1 MVGSVKLEFSAV
13 IFDLDGVVTK
23 TAALHLKAW
32 KKTFDNLLESL
43 AQKEQKYFDEFTTN
57 DYLKYVDGKP
67 RYQGVESFLKS
78 RKIKLPGGSAKDNTN
93 QNTICGIGNR
103 KNHIFHHLL
112 NQDGV
117 EIYESTLKIIKQLQ
131 QENAKLAIATSSKN
145 GTHILEQAGIDSLFN
160 VVIDGVVSAKEQLK
174 GKPEPDIFLKACE
187 LMKVQPIDSI
197 LVEDA
202 VSGVKAGAK
211 GGFGLTLGIARKNN
225 AEELRLNGADYVISD
240 FDEVK
245 GLYELNNLFLRFRQ
259 K

>member
-1 MVGSVKLEFSAV
+1 M
-13 IFDLDGVVTK
+13 
-23 TAALHLKAW
+23 
-32 KKTFDNLLESL
+32 
-43 AQKEQKYFDEFTTN
+43 
-57 DYLKYVDGKP
+57 
-67 RYQGVESFLKS
+67 
-78 RKIKLPGGSAKDNTN
+78 
-93 QNTICGIGNR
+93 
-103 KNHIFHHLL
+103 
-112 NQDGV
+112 
-117 EIYESTLKIIKQLQ
+117 
-131 QENAKLAIATSSKN
+131 
-145 GTHILEQAGIDSLFN
+145 
-160 VVIDGVVSAKEQLK
+160 VIDGVVSAKEQLK